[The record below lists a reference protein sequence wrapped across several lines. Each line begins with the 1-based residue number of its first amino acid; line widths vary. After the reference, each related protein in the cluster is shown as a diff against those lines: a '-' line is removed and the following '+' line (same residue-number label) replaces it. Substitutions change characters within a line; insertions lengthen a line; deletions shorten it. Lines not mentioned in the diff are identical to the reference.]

1 MVQMDSQGSENAC
14 RSGCCLKRY
23 FEEGVHSKAVHV
35 GCVGP
40 RGGDRGYNGLN
51 SEGMALR
58 NRAQA
63 GLGHGSIKS
72 RRTLDVDILATTI
85 KFTDYILNKAGI
97 SYEVRYEILRIQS
110 IGGGSGGGGGGGGGD
125 SHDTGRGWGYVGSGK
140 RNCHCHRTCQ

>member
-14 RSGCCLKRY
+14 RGGCCLKRY

-72 RRTLDVDILATTI
+72 RRTLDIDIMATAI
-85 KFTDYILNKAGI
+85 EFADYILIKAYI
-97 SYEVRYEILRIQS
+97 SYEVGYKIPRIES
-110 IGGGSGGGGGGGGGD
+110 IRGRSG
-125 SHDTGRGWGYVGSGK
+125 
-140 RNCHCHRTCQ
+140 